1 MNRIGVLALQ
11 GGVIEHRRMLESL
24 GATTVALRGRKDLP
38 GGPGAQQ
45 PPLDGLV
52 IPGGESTALSRLIDV
67 VGLRAPLRTLIA
79 SGLPVLGTCAGMVL
93 LAEDVEN
100 PAAGLVPLGGLAV
113 RVRRSAFGPQLDSMR
128 AVVEWTP
135 SPTDDAQQ
143 TGPEPQQVT
152 ASFIRAPEVVQ
163 YAAHVQVMSRLPN
176 DSAGPGRVIGVRQ
189 GPITAVAFHPEL
201 TGDTTVHRDFL
212 HQVARTSQISRAR
225 AGVEPPR
232 PPIPTATGTR

>member
-24 GATTVALRGRKDLP
+24 GATTVAIRGPKDLT

-45 PPLDGLV
+45 PQLDGLV
-52 IPGGESTALSRLIDV
+52 IPGGESTALSRLIDI
-67 VGLRAPLRTLIA
+67 VGLRAPLRSLIA

-93 LAEDVEN
+93 LADDVEN

-113 RVRRSAFGPQLDSMR
+113 QVRRNAFGPQLDSMR

-135 SPTDDAQQ
+135 SPTDDAQP
-143 TGPEPQQVT
+143 TGPVPQQVT
-152 ASFIRAPEVVQ
+152 ASFIRAPEVVRH
-163 YAAHVQVMSRLPN
+163 AAHVQVMSRLR
-176 DSAGPGRVIGVRQ
+176 DGGRVIGVRQ
-189 GPITAVAFHPEL
+189 GHLTAVAFHPEL

-212 HQVARTSQISRAR
+212 HQVARPSRVSRAR

-232 PPIPTATGTR
+232 PSIPTATGTR